1 MKISKKIFF
10 RNHPKRTA
18 WKNGTESN
26 INVSILRKECPYS
39 SINKLRDC
47 VKRKLYLQKDEF
59 SLTGKVNGGD
69 GTFWDLK
76 YRGGFFGMCH
86 TFHYPDPIGTDITE
100 DLVVIKFDHKLSYY
114 VYIHDPNF
122 FLPTYNPSTFPR
134 ELPNI
139 S

>member
-1 MKISKKIFF
+1 M
-10 RNHPKRTA
+10 
-18 WKNGTESN
+18 
-26 INVSILRKECPYS
+26 SILRKECPYS
-39 SINKLRDC
+39 SIKKLRDC
-47 VKRKLYLQKDEF
+47 VKGKLYLHKDEF
-59 SLTGKVNGGD
+59 SLTGKVGNENGGD

-86 TFHYPDPIGTDITE
+86 TFHYPDPIGTDILE
-100 DLVVIKFDHKLSYY
+100 DPVIIKFDQKLSYY